1 MTCGDV
7 LAELRAWRDEF
18 ARSHGYDI
26 HRMVAALRE
35 QEIASGREVV
45 RGEPRRPTVGMPHRP
60 PPPTGAALSVS
71 GSSTL
76 PEATPATER

>member
-1 MTCGDV
+1 MTRGDV

-45 RGEPRRPTVGMPHRP
+45 RGEPRRPTVAMPNK
-60 PPPTGAALSVS
+60 PPPTESATPAGS
-71 GSSTL
+71 GSLS